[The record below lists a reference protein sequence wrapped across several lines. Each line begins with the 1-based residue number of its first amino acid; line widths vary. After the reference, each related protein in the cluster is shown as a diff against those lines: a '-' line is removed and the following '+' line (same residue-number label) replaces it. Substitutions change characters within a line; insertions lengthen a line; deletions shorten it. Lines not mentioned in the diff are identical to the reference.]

1 MTPELLI
8 VLVLLIIPIIP
19 TFWAILD
26 IPRRRFPSR
35 KGKIVWFILVA
46 TFPFV
51 GALIYILFERRHTE
65 PMEI

>member
-1 MTPELLI
+1 MTPELLVI
-8 VLVLLIIPIIP
+8 LSLFILPVIP

-35 KGKIVWFILVA
+35 RGKVVWFILVA

-51 GALIYILFERRHTE
+51 GAMFYIIFGRRRTE